1 MIYFVVLSITL
12 GLFLGRWVLSADLVS
27 HLDTLT
33 TAALCL
39 LLVGIGIDI
48 GSKKE
53 IWPRLCLMGW
63 RVILVPVLVAVGSI
77 LGSLAAGLFL
87 GMPLREASA
96 IGAGFG
102 WYSLSGV
109 LLTQIHS
116 LEAGTLAFLTNVMR
130 EIISFI
136 IIPILAVKLGRLAA
150 VAPGGATTMD
160 TTLPLIAKSTDTDTA
175 IIAIING
182 TTLTAIVPFLV
193 PLLINLNF

>member
-1 MIYFVVLSITL
+1 MIYFVVLSIGA
-12 GLFLGRWVLSADLVS
+12 GLILGRWVLPVELVS
-27 HLDTLT
+27 HLDALT

-53 IWPRLCLMGW
+53 VWPRLCLMGW
-63 RVILVPVLVAVGSI
+63 RVMLVPVLVAVGSI
-77 LGSLAAGLFL
+77 LGSIAAGVFI
-87 GMPLREASA
+87 GMPLKEASA

-102 WYSLSGV
+102 WYSFSGV
-109 LLTQIHS
+109 LLTKIYS
-116 LEAGTLAFLTNVMR
+116 LETGTLAFLSNVMR

-136 IIPILAVKLGRLAA
+136 VIPVLAARFGRLAA

-182 TTLTAIVPFLV
+182 TTLSAFVPFLI
-193 PLLINLNF
+193 PLLINL

>member
-1 MIYFVVLSITL
+1 MIYFVVLSITA
-12 GLFLGRWVLSADLVS
+12 GLFLGRCVLSADLVS

-48 GSKKE
+48 GCKKE

-63 RVILVPVLVAVGSI
+63 RVILVPVLVAAGSI
-77 LGSLAAGLFL
+77 LGSIAAGFFL

-116 LEAGTLAFLTNVMR
+116 LETGTLAFLTNVMR
-130 EIISFI
+130 EIFSFI
-136 IIPILAVKLGRLAA
+136 LIPILAVKLGRLAA